1 MSLQEFG
8 NFLKL
13 EEKASFIKEFFKD
26 FYQGNFELFSSKDKH
41 YRTRAELS
49 FYHDKDEIYYAMFEN
64 KKKIIIESLEFAD
77 EKITAFMPKLL
88 KQIRNNT

>member
-26 FYQGNFELFSSKDKH
+26 FIKEISSFF
-41 YRTRAELS
+41 LP
-49 FYHDKDEIYYAMFEN
+49 
-64 KKKIIIESLEFAD
+64 KIN
-77 EKITAFMPKLL
+77 ITAQEQSFHFIMIKTKFIMRCL
-88 KQIRNNT
+88 KIKRKSS

>member
-49 FYHDKDEIYYAMFEN
+49 FY
-64 KKKIIIESLEFAD
+64 
-77 EKITAFMPKLL
+77 
-88 KQIRNNT
+88 